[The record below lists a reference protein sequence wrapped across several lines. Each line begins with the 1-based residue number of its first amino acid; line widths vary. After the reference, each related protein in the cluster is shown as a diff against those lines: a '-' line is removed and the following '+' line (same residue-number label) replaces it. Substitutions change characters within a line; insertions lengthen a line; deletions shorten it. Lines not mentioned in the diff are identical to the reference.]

1 MAISVSSI
9 QINVVKLGA
18 NSDGRT
24 DSSKAFLK
32 AWESAC
38 SSPGLST
45 INVPK
50 GRYLIGSLITFSGAQ
65 CKSSAITFRIYG
77 TLVAPTNYFKL
88 SKKQNWIMFHRTNR
102 VSIIGGTLDAR
113 GSGLWACKNAG
124 KGGCPTGV
132 TSLQFSN
139 SKNVLVSGLTSLD
152 SQMFHIVVHECN
164 NVKLQ
169 GTKIRAIEDS
179 PNTDGIHISHSSN
192 VRVMNANIG
201 TGDDCVS
208 IGPGSTNLWV
218 QNITCGPGHGISIG
232 SLGRF
237 SNEPGVQNITVSTAT
252 FTGTQNGVRIK
263 TWAKPSTGFVKGV
276 MFQHLKMV
284 DVQNPVI
291 IDQQYCNGKKNCPHM
306 GSGIKVS
313 DVTYQDIRGTS
324 ASKVAVTFKCN
335 KDKPCS
341 GIKMRG
347 VTVKHGDSKAAV
359 KSECA
364 NVVGVSIAGAGCNSN

>member
-9 QINVVKLGA
+9 SINVVNLGA
-18 NSDGRT
+18 NSNGGT

-38 SSPGLST
+38 SSSGSST
-45 INVPK
+45 ISVPS
-50 GRYLIGSLITFSGAQ
+50 GRYLISSPVEFSGDD
-65 CKSSAITFRIYG
+65 CKASAITFRIDG
-77 TLVAPTNYFKL
+77 TLVAPANYL
-88 SKKQNWIMFHRTNR
+88 ELANNANWIMFQRTNR
-102 VSIIGGTLDAR
+102 VSIFGGTLDAR
-113 GSGLWACKNAG
+113 GSGLWACKN
-124 KGGCPTGV
+124 GGGDCPSGA
-132 TSLQFSN
+132 TSLQFTNSN
-139 SKNVLVSGLTSLD
+139 NVLVSGLTSLN
-152 SQMFHIVVHECN
+152 SQMFHIVVHGCN
-164 NVKLQ
+164 NVKLE
-169 GTKIRAIEDS
+169 GTKVTAIEDS
-179 PNTDGIHISHSSN
+179 PNTDGIHISQSSN
-192 VRVMNANIG
+192 VRVMNSKIG

-232 SLGRF
+232 SLGRD
-237 SNEPGVQNITVSTAT
+237 SNEPGVQNITVSTAK

-263 TWAKPSTGFVKGV
+263 TWAKPSTGFVKDV
-276 MFQHLKMV
+276 MFQHLTMD

-291 IDQQYCNGKKNCPHM
+291 IDQHYCNGKKNCPDL

-324 ASKVAVTFKCN
+324 ASKVAVTFDCN
-335 KDKPCS
+335 KEKPCS

-347 VTVKHGDSKAAV
+347 VSVKHGDSKAAV